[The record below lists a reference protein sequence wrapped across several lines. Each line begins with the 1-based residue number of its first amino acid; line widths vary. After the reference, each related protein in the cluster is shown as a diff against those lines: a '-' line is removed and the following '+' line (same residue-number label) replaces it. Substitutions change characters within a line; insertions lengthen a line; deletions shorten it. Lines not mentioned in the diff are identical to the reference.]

1 MRQDK
6 DCESER
12 RSGID
17 ANDGVKCELEMA
29 RSYITGEW
37 SCTAAVL
44 LPLGIIVY
52 R

>member
-1 MRQDK
+1 M
-6 DCESER
+6 
-12 RSGID
+12 ID

-29 RSYITGEW
+29 RSHITSERPESG
-37 SCTAAVL
+37 AAVTVL